1 MKNEKPQYPSSLFWT
16 GVAVNILRSVLWLV
30 VSTVLLLL
38 GSTTP
43 WCGWAGLSLLAL
55 VVAVAVAKQLVYRHT
70 LLHMNDPDAD
80 DWQAATLSPD
90 WADNVKA
97 MVERALHDDPE
108 LPEDIDGADTVADG
122 EDTDEDSDGDP
133 TE

>member
-16 GVAVNILRSVLWLV
+16 GVAVNLLRSVLWLV

-43 WCGWAGLSLLAL
+43 WCGWACLSLLAL
-55 VVAVAVAKQLVYRHT
+55 VVAVGVAKELDDRYS

-97 MVERALHDDPE
+97 MVERAMNDDIE
-108 LPEDIDGADTVADG
+108 LPDDLDE
-122 EDTDEDSDGDP
+122 EDEDSHGNESNESKDG
-133 TE
+133 

>member
-97 MVERALHDDPE
+97 MVERAMNDDIE
-108 LPEDIDGADTVADG
+108 LPDDLDE
-122 EDTDEDSDGDP
+122 EDEDSHGNESNESKDG
-133 TE
+133 